1 MLSQVQVFEALN
13 KTSNILSK
21 IDINL
26 YIDINLDSSNKI
38 FSNNSVREIREILWS
53 IEITEDDYYW
63 ALFILPEN
71 DYVIHLQISSRS
83 CVVNYYNPNL
93 LEAREANLDIQL
105 VHDYYKTHTYMN
117 THSLLFKIRK

>member
-38 FSNNSVREIREILWS
+38 FSNNSVREIREIL
-53 IEITEDDYYW
+53 
-63 ALFILPEN
+63 
-71 DYVIHLQISSRS
+71 
-83 CVVNYYNPNL
+83 
-93 LEAREANLDIQL
+93 
-105 VHDYYKTHTYMN
+105 
-117 THSLLFKIRK
+117 

>member
-53 IEITEDDYYW
+53 IEITEDDDYW
-63 ALFILPEN
+63 AHFILPEN
-71 DYVIHLQISSRS
+71 DYVIHLQISSGS
-83 CVVNYYNPNL
+83 CVVNNYNPVL

-105 VHDYYKTHTYMN
+105 VHDYYKAHTYMN

>member
-71 DYVIHLQISSRS
+71 DYVIHLQISSG
-83 CVVNYYNPNL
+83 
-93 LEAREANLDIQL
+93 
-105 VHDYYKTHTYMN
+105 
-117 THSLLFKIRK
+117 